1 MSAEEDTGGVS
12 EKKTTQNKGQI
23 TQNNKTSSFKN
34 PQFTKWAESS
44 TIHGVDHIF
53 TGKSK
58 VRRIVWAII
67 LVGAIAG
74 CLYGIID
81 RSIYFSTRPTATT
94 VTADFNDDGIE
105 FPAVT
110 VCNLSPISRRYAD
123 QHNLTGLLG
132 FLLFTGT
139 QNDRNAIGF
148 LDADCRSYFNDIGNS
163 NVSSLSLKTVFTD
176 GVIRDFIQSCH
187 FGGPKSEEDCQP
199 ELVET
204 LTPHGLCYTFQ
215 GSSLYSP
222 PRLVRQRG
230 ERFGLRMIFNISQN
244 DYTHSINGDAGIKV
258 SVHTRDERPDPILN
272 GISVPPNMH
281 ASIALSSKHSVS
293 KPEISR
299 CSLSNSPLSFFP
311 GVSYTSASCR
321 INEYYERS
329 FNQCSCVDAATPPPN
344 SHYSTA
350 RNCNI
355 ADVCCLYDNS
365 ITINSSCLPACEET
379 DYSYSVSYSQYPSKR
394 TISLLTQFS
403 SETSQSFEEDT
414 VSITV
419 YFDSLHTIV
428 TSTDYSYSVTA
439 LLADIGGQLALFI
452 GASIISFMELVLLL
466 FDETK
471 CCAICTVKKTREVIE
486 EHELKKLEDQT
497 NLETQ
502 EEKDEQKATSVV

>member
-12 EKKTTQNKGQI
+12 EKTTQNKGQI

-94 VTADFNDDGIE
+94 VTADINDDGIV

-110 VCNLSPISRRYAD
+110 VCNLNPISRRYAD
-123 QHNLTGLLG
+123 QRNLTGLLG

-139 QNDRNAIGF
+139 QRDRRVIEF
-148 LDADCRSYFNDIGNS
+148 LGDNDCRSNLDDIGNS

-244 DYTHSINGDAGIKV
+244 DYMHYVNGDAGIKV
-258 SVHTRDERPDPILN
+258 SVHTRDEQPDPLSN

-281 ASIALSSKHSVS
+281 ASIALSSRRSVS

-329 FNQCSCVDAATPPPN
+329 FNQCDCVDVATPPPN
-344 SHYSTA
+344 SHYSAA
-350 RNCNI
+350 RNCNV

-365 ITINSSCLPACEET
+365 ITINSSCLPACEEM

-394 TISLLTQFS
+394 ALSLLTQLS
-403 SETSQSFEEDT
+403 GETSQSFEEDI

-471 CCAICTVKKTREVIE
+471 CCAICTVKKTREAIE

-502 EEKDEQKATSVV
+502 EEKDEQKTTPV